1 MGEFNTTNLNIK
13 CIKDITFK
21 HGGNIL
27 TKAKKLNLSPSKI
40 IDSSA
45 SLVPFK
51 PPKLILD
58 VLISEIKTLGFRYY
72 PEKNLNSLREII
84 GEFHQINPCLL
95 YTSDAADE

>member
-1 MGEFNTTNLNIK
+1 MDELNINNLNNQS
-13 CIKDITFK
+13 IKDINFN

-27 TKAKKLNLSPSKI
+27 IKAKKLNLLPSKI

-58 VLISEIKTLGFRYY
+58 VFNFR
-72 PEKNLNSLREII
+72 N
-84 GEFHQINPCLL
+84 
-95 YTSDAADE
+95 